1 VLQGLIRHIEY
12 SSNADVAYDTA
23 VSSAAAVGFGF
34 FRLVTEYE
42 GDSFDQCIKFRRI
55 RNPFTVNLDPASEE
69 PDGSDARFAIISTK
83 VPKDEFK
90 RLYPDAEASTEM
102 LGRRDGMSQW
112 LWDDFVRVAEYYRV
126 EHVKGTLVQLTNGET
141 GWKDKLLEL
150 PRGVAIARERT
161 AHRKEV
167 WWYKLTGCDVLERA
181 QIPCDWIPV
190 FPVWGDELDI
200 DGRVIRSGLVRNA
213 KDPARMYNYWVT
225 SATEEVSMRP
235 KTPFIGAEG
244 QFDGH
249 EAKWAQANTRTFAYL
264 EYNPIAANGMVVP
277 PPQRQAMSDV
287 PVGVLQM
294 ARHASDDIKATT
306 GIFDASLG
314 AQGNE
319 KSGRAILARQ
329 KEGDT
334 ANFHF
339 SDNLTRTLR
348 HAGRCLVNMIPRIYD
363 AQRVVRVM
371 GQDEQIKSVTVNG
384 PAPASD
390 DDQAA
395 QTVLHDL
402 TVGKYDITV
411 SAGPSYSTLRQE
423 AAEAMIQ
430 FGQSWPK
437 LMDVA
442 GDKVVQA
449 MDWPGADDIA
459 ERIARTIPP
468 EIRGDEE
475 GGQPQQGM
483 VMTPQ
488 GPIPPEQ
495 AAQVMGQMKQAID
508 QMQAQLQEAKAG
520 LDRER
525 IKATSAEEVARI
537 RADALR
543 DVEELRGAVE
553 MLKAQMQPPPAL
565 AAAALDGLHID
576 TPSDHAGNT
585 ESRPA
590 PSPSADQ
597 VQEGM
602 QYAEPGGD
610 PGLESLG

>member
-1 VLQGLIRHIEY
+1 
-12 SSNADVAYDTA
+12 
-23 VSSAAAVGFGF
+23 
-34 FRLVTEYE
+34 
-42 GDSFDQCIKFRRI
+42 
-55 RNPFTVNLDPASEE
+55 
-69 PDGSDARFAIISTK
+69 
-83 VPKDEFK
+83 
-90 RLYPDAEASTEM
+90 M
-102 LGRRDGMSQW
+102 
-112 LWDDFVRVAEYYRV
+112 
-126 EHVKGTLVQLTNGET
+126 
-141 GWKDKLLEL
+141 
-150 PRGVAIARERT
+150 
-161 AHRKEV
+161 
-167 WWYKLTGCDVLERA
+167 LERA

-213 KDPARMYNYWVT
+213 KDPARMYNHWLT
-225 SATEEVSMRP
+225 CATEEVSMRP
-235 KTPFIGAEG
+235 KTPYIGAEG

-264 EYNPIAANGMVVP
+264 EYNPVSANGMVAP

-314 AQGNE
+314 SQGNE
-319 KSGRAILARQ
+319 RSGRAILARQ

-339 SDNLTRTLR
+339 SDNLARTLR
-348 HAGRCLVNMIPRIYD
+348 HAGHCLVSMIPRIYD
-363 AQRVVRVM
+363 AERVVRVM
-371 GQDEQIKSVTVNG
+371 GQDEQIKSVTING

-395 QTVLHDL
+395 KTALHDL

-442 GDKVVQA
+442 GDKVVKA
-449 MDWPGADDIA
+449 MDWPGAEGIA

-468 EIRGDEE
+468 EIRGDEDDE
-475 GGQPQQGM
+475 QQQGM

-508 QMQAQLQEAKAG
+508 QMQAELQEAKAG

-597 VQEGM
+597 AQEGT

-610 PGLESLG
+610 PGL

>member
-1 VLQGLIRHIEY
+1 MQGLIRHIEY

-55 RNPFTVNLDPASEE
+55 RNPFTVHLDPASEE
-69 PDGSDARFAIISTK
+69 PDGSDMRFAIISTK
-83 VPKDEFK
+83 APKDEFR
-90 RLYPDAEASTEM
+90 RLYPTAEAGTET

-112 LWDDFVRVAEYYRV
+112 LWNDFVRVAEYYRV

-150 PRGVAIARERT
+150 PQGVAIARERP

-167 WWYKLTGCDVLERA
+167 WWYKVTGCDVLERA

-213 KDPARMYNYWVT
+213 KDPARMYNHWMT

-264 EYNPIAANGMVVP
+264 EYNPVAANGMVAP

-314 AQGNE
+314 SQGNE

-329 KEGDT
+329 KEGDN

-339 SDNLTRTLR
+339 SDNLARTLR
-348 HAGRCLVNMIPRIYD
+348 HAGRCLVSMIPRIYD
-363 AQRVVRVM
+363 AERVVRVM
-371 GQDEQIKSVTVNG
+371 GQDEQIKSVTING
-384 PAPASD
+384 PAPAGD

-395 QTVLHDL
+395 KTALHDL
-402 TVGKYDITV
+402 TVGTYDITV

-442 GDKVVQA
+442 GDKVVKA

-468 EIRGDEE
+468 EIRGDEDDE
-475 GGQPQQGM
+475 QQQGM

-508 QMQAQLQEAKAG
+508 QMQAELQEAKAG

-597 VQEGM
+597 AQEGT